1 MTTQPSRLDQIESIL
16 FQVAQQQATNTQAIA
31 NLGVKIDNLTN
42 DVVNLTNDV
51 VNLTNEVV
59 NLTND
64 VCNLTDITMH
74 SIQNAENDREAWQSE
89 IKRIWEYLRDR
100 NGGSYA
106 A

>member
-1 MTTQPSRLDQIESIL
+1 MTTEPSRLDQIESIL
-16 FQVAQQQATNTQAIA
+16 FQVAQQQAANTQAIA

-42 DVVNLTNDV
+42 D
-51 VNLTNEVV
+51 VV

>member
-16 FQVAQQQATNTQAIA
+16 FQVAQQQAANTQAIA

-42 DVVNLTNDV
+42 DVDNLTNDV
-51 VNLTNEVV
+51 V
-59 NLTND
+59 
-64 VCNLTDITMH
+64 NLTDITMH
-74 SIQNAENDREAWQSE
+74 SIQNAENDREAWQAE

>member
-1 MTTQPSRLDQIESIL
+1 MTTEPSRLDQIESIL
-16 FQVAQQQATNTQAIA
+16 FQVAQQQAANTQAIA

-42 DVVNLTNDV
+42 DVV
-51 VNLTNEVV
+51 
-59 NLTND
+59 
-64 VCNLTDITMH
+64 NLTDITMH